1 MNLTCCQ
8 SSIGTLFIK
17 IPIMKPIKKILYP
30 TDFSAMSVL
39 GYQYCLNLARQL
51 NARVDVL
58 HVYRIDLGV
67 PVTDPIAYKM
77 IEERKENA
85 HLKLGKFAH
94 LQKTGNQKLTEGLT
108 IHAHASVGLP
118 EDEIVAFSKK
128 NDIDLIVMP
137 THGEHNIM
145 ESLFGSV
152 TTEVAGTSHC
162 PVLIVPEQVVYRKI
176 TDIAYATDL
185 SLENIQKV
193 SMPLSLAGL
202 LKSNLHYVHVYSDE
216 KAETG
221 EIDELLAAN
230 TAKVEVLFHE
240 LKGKTVQ
247 EGLKLFLKEKDIDL
261 LMAYSPP
268 KNFFERLFRL
278 STTRHLLEHI
288 SCPLM
293 VMR

>member
-1 MNLTCCQ
+1 
-8 SSIGTLFIK
+8 
-17 IPIMKPIKKILYP
+17 MKPIKRILYP

-67 PVTDPIAYKM
+67 PVTDAIAYKM

-85 HLKLGKFAH
+85 HLKLGRFAH
-94 LQKTGNQKLTEGLT
+94 LQKTKKNPLTEGLD

-128 NDIDLIVMP
+128 HEIDLIVMP
-137 THGEHNIM
+137 THGEHNII

-152 TTEVAGTSHC
+152 TTAVVGTSDC
-162 PVLIVPEQVVYRKI
+162 PVLIVPEQVIYRKI

-185 SLENIQKV
+185 SLENMNKV

-202 LKSNLHYVHVYSDE
+202 LKANLHYVHVYTDE
-216 KAETG
+216 KAEIG
-221 EIDELLAAN
+221 EVDELLAAN
-230 TAKVEVLFHE
+230 TFDIEVLFHE

-247 EGLKLFLKEKDIDL
+247 EGLKLFLKEKNIDL

-288 SCPLM
+288 TCPLL

>member
-1 MNLTCCQ
+1 MK
-8 SSIGTLFIK
+8 SIK
-17 IPIMKPIKKILYP
+17 RILYP
-30 TDFSAMSVL
+30 TDFSAMSAL

-67 PVTDPIAYKM
+67 PVTDAIAYKM

-85 HLKLGKFAH
+85 HLKLGRFAH
-94 LQKTGNQKLTEGLT
+94 LQKTKKNPLTEGLD

-128 NDIDLIVMP
+128 HEIDLIVMP
-137 THGEHNIM
+137 THGEHNII

-152 TTEVAGTSHC
+152 TTAVVGTSDC
-162 PVLIVPEQVVYRKI
+162 PVLIVPEQVTYRKI

-185 SLENIQKV
+185 SLENMNKV

-202 LKSNLHYVHVYSDE
+202 LKANLHYVHVYTDE

-221 EIDELLAAN
+221 EVDELLAAN
-230 TAKVEVLFHE
+230 TFDIEVLFHE

-247 EGLKLFLKEKDIDL
+247 EGLKQFLKEKNIDL

-288 SCPLM
+288 TCPLL

>member
-1 MNLTCCQ
+1 
-8 SSIGTLFIK
+8 
-17 IPIMKPIKKILYP
+17 MKPIKRILYP

-51 NARVDVL
+51 KARVDVL

-85 HLKLGKFAH
+85 HLKLGRFAH
-94 LQKTGNQKLTEGLT
+94 LQKTGQQKLTEGLD

-137 THGEHNIM
+137 THGEHNII

-152 TTEVAGTSHC
+152 TTEVAATSHC
-162 PVLIVPEQVVYRKI
+162 PVLIVPEQVTYRKI

-185 SLENIQKV
+185 SLENMNQV
-193 SMPLSLAGL
+193 SMPLALAEL
-202 LKSNLHYVHVYSDE
+202 LNSNLHYVHVYSDK
-216 KAETG
+216 KAEPG
-221 EIDELLAAN
+221 EVDELLTAN
-230 TAKVEVLFHE
+230 SADIEVLFHE

-247 EGLKLFLKEKDIDL
+247 EGLKLFLKEKSIDL

-288 SCPLM
+288 TCPLM

>member
-1 MNLTCCQ
+1 
-8 SSIGTLFIK
+8 
-17 IPIMKPIKKILYP
+17 MKPIKRILYP
-30 TDFSAMSVL
+30 TDFSAMSAL

-67 PVTDPIAYKM
+67 PVTDAIAYKM

-85 HLKLGKFAH
+85 HLKLGRFAH
-94 LQKTGNQKLTEGLT
+94 LQKSKNNALTEGLE

-118 EDEIVAFSKK
+118 EDEIVAFSRK
-128 NDIDLIVMP
+128 NAIDLIVMP
-137 THGEHNIM
+137 THGEHNII

-152 TTEVAGTSHC
+152 TTEVAKTSQC
-162 PVLIVPEQVVYRKI
+162 PVLIVPEQVIYRKI

-185 SLENIQKV
+185 SLENIAQA

-202 LKSNLHYVHVYSDE
+202 LKANLHYVHVYSDE
-216 KAETG
+216 KAATG
-221 EIDELLAAN
+221 EVDELLAAN
-230 TAKVEVLFHE
+230 SFDIEVFFHE

-247 EGLKLFLKEKDIDL
+247 EGLNLFLKEKEIDL

-268 KNFFERLFRL
+268 KNFFERLLRL

-288 SCPLM
+288 TCPLLI
-293 VMR
+293 MR

>member
-1 MNLTCCQ
+1 
-8 SSIGTLFIK
+8 
-17 IPIMKPIKKILYP
+17 MKPIKRILYP
-30 TDFSAMSVL
+30 TDFSAMSAL

-67 PVTDPIAYKM
+67 PVTDAIAYKM

-85 HLKLGKFAH
+85 HLKLGRFAH
-94 LQKTGNQKLTEGLT
+94 LQKSKNNSLTENLE
-108 IHAHASVGLP
+108 IHAHATVGLP

-137 THGEHNIM
+137 THGEHNII

-152 TTEVAGTSHC
+152 TTEVAKTSYC
-162 PVLIVPEQVVYRKI
+162 PVLIVPEQVTYRPIK
-176 TDIAYATDL
+176 DIAYATDL
-185 SLENIQKV
+185 SLDNINKA
-193 SMPLSLAGL
+193 SMPLSLAEL
-202 LKSNLHYVHVYSDE
+202 LKSNLHYVHVYTDK
-216 KAETG
+216 KAEISD
-221 EIDELLAAN
+221 IDELLAAN
-230 TAKVEVLFHE
+230 TFDAEVLFHE

-247 EGLKLFLKEKDIDL
+247 EGLKSFLKEKNIDL

-278 STTRHLLEHI
+278 STTRHLLAHI
-288 SCPLM
+288 TCPLLI
-293 VMR
+293 MR

>member
-1 MNLTCCQ
+1 
-8 SSIGTLFIK
+8 
-17 IPIMKPIKKILYP
+17 MKPIKRILYP

-39 GYQYCLNLARQL
+39 GYQYCLNLAREL
-51 NARVDVL
+51 KARVDVL

-67 PVTDPIAYKM
+67 PVTDAIAYKM

-94 LQKTGNQKLTEGLT
+94 LQKTRNQKLTEGLD

-118 EDEIVAFSKK
+118 EDEIIAFSKK
-128 NDIDLIVMP
+128 NNIDLIVMP
-137 THGEHNIM
+137 THGEHNII

-152 TTEVAGTSHC
+152 TTEIAATSEC
-162 PVLIVPEQVVYRKI
+162 PVLIVPEQVSYRKI
-176 TDIAYATDL
+176 ADIAYATDL
-185 SLENIQKV
+185 SLDNIQKV
-193 SMPLSLAGL
+193 AMPLSLAEL
-202 LKSNLHYVHVYSDE
+202 LKANLHYVRVYSDE
-216 KAETG
+216 KAEEG
-221 EIDELLAAN
+221 EVDELLAAN
-230 TAKVEVLFHE
+230 TSKVDVLYHE

-247 EGLKLFLKEKDIDL
+247 AGLKLFLKERSIDL

-278 STTRHLLEHI
+278 STTRHLLENI
-288 SCPLM
+288 TCPLL